1 MKPLHV
7 RAFAKVNVGLRVLAQ
22 RPDGY
27 HEIRTVFQTIGL
39 ADELEVRLSP
49 RGRGIALECG
59 TPEVPRG
66 GENLI
71 VRAAELWRRARRFR
85 GGICVRLHKKIPMG
99 AGLGGASSDAAAALL
114 AFERLSGGRL
124 DPATHRSLAAELG
137 SDVPFF
143 LIGGRAAGL
152 GRGEVILPMPDGPS
166 RRCLVAFP
174 GFSVSTREAYAHLSR
189 TLTKRRAARNMEGFG
204 AWSPIPLKG
213 WGPAENDFERY
224 VFARWPELARV
235 KRRLLRAGAELASL
249 TGSGSALFAFFESAQ
264 SFERGLECVPPQW
277 QVWKT
282 RTLSRAEYRRRTVVS
297 DK

>member
-1 MKPLHV
+1 MKPLRV
-7 RAFAKVNVGLRVLAQ
+7 RAFAKVNVGLNVLAR

-39 ADELEVRLSP
+39 ADEMEVWLSPHGREVVLECDALGVP
-49 RGRGIALECG
+49 RGR
-59 TPEVPRG
+59 
-66 GENLI
+66 ENLI
-71 VRAAELWRRARRFR
+71 VRAARLWKRARKFR
-85 GGICVRLHKKIPMG
+85 GRIRVRLHKKIPMG

-114 AFERLSGGRL
+114 AFEHLSGDRL
-124 DPATHRSLAAELG
+124 DPAILRSLAASLG

-143 LIGGRAAGL
+143 LVGGRALGL
-152 GRGEVILPMPDGPS
+152 GRGEVILPLPDGPS

-174 GFSVSTREAYAHLSR
+174 GFSVSTRDAYAHLSR
-189 TLTKRRAARNMEGFG
+189 ALTKRREARTMEEFG
-204 AWSPIPLKG
+204 AWSPNPLKG

-264 SFERGLECVPPQW
+264 LLKRGLECVPPHW
-277 QVWKT
+277 RAWKT
-282 RTLSRAEYRRRTVVS
+282 RTLSRAEYRRRTIAS
-297 DK
+297 GK